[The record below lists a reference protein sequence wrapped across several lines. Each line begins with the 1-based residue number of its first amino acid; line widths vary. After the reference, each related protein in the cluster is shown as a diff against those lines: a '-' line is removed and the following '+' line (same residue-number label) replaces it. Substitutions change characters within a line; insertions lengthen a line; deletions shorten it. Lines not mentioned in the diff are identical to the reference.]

1 MERKEL
7 TKSILELEW
16 EMFTNV
22 ANADGRASCQDD
34 RPTFM
39 IMRKAQADIWDMDT
53 LSSYSNDLKAA
64 KENKINLM
72 TIKYARMMEI
82 TFPDEYEAIKN
93 ELPPVSPRSRELV
106 DEIVK
111 YHLNWSI
118 EASGKYPKLFSLG
131 RPVTA
136 ANSRIGHFSASI
148 DNYLQSELLTYSEAT
163 LELCLKNTLEAVRND
178 VNLSLEI
185 LKNTA
190 KSYGFETLDAI
201 EEALSEKR

>member
-22 ANADGRASCQDD
+22 SNADGRASCQDD

>member
-22 ANADGRASCQDD
+22 SNADGRASCQDD

-111 YHLNWSI
+111 Y
-118 EASGKYPKLFSLG
+118 
-131 RPVTA
+131 
-136 ANSRIGHFSASI
+136 
-148 DNYLQSELLTYSEAT
+148 
-163 LELCLKNTLEAVRND
+163 
-178 VNLSLEI
+178 
-185 LKNTA
+185 
-190 KSYGFETLDAI
+190 
-201 EEALSEKR
+201 